1 MIHAPSGLRQMSIF
15 TTAAQNHLSSSVVV
29 FIKVLDI
36 NDNVPRLAR
45 DYQPYIC
52 EGTQAGEVCILWCT
66 DVHDLLYNSLAMR
79 ISVNRHW
86 TYCIWPSCY
95 FAHPLNIRGLTMNLF
110 TAVQQHTIL
119 HWYHCQLLNESLSV
133 IFLRKEIL
141 ECIWLLPPRKSV
153 MSVWHSFF
161 FGNVSFVS
169 QLIQLL
175 SAVDPDEPVEGHHF
189 YFSMVPEK
197 HINPNFTIRDN
208 QGYSQLNNLF

>member
-1 MIHAPSGLRQMSIF
+1 MIHAPSGLQQMSIF
-15 TTAAQNHLSSSVVV
+15 TTAAQSHLSSSVVV

-66 DVHDLLYNSLAMR
+66 DVHDLLYYSCVELR
-79 ISVNRHW
+79 ISMKW
-86 TYCIWPSCY
+86 TVKVLILQHIVLHQCSILDSKGAILQLYIPCCIHNTVICWLRFWEIHY
-95 FAHPLNIRGLTMNLF
+95 NGM
-110 TAVQQHTIL
+110 HTGDST
-119 HWYHCQLLNESLSV
+119 CS
-133 IFLRKEIL
+133 F
-141 ECIWLLPPRKSV
+141 SV
-153 MSVWHSFF
+153 M
-161 FGNVSFVS
+161 GLCVS

-175 SAVDPDEPVEGHHF
+175 SAVDPDDPVEGHHF

-208 QGYSQLNNLF
+208 QGYY